1 MNLRRKINTVLITFC
16 SFGVFHTGN
25 AKAEMNQCTTKDLAM
40 LLYKASY
47 EYRIPVPVFYGIID
61 QESKWNSKAVSSSG
75 AIGLMQVMPVH
86 VKKFGLPKEA
96 LFNPCINVQVGTHF
110 FAELYWK
117 YNGNI
122 DLALAAYNAGPA
134 VVERHGGVPPIKETK
149 KYVQEVKKKTI
160 AYAVTYGTNIGIA
173 WKYRASPLIAKYP

>member
-1 MNLRRKINTVLITFC
+1 MIPRKKIRFVLIALC
-16 SFGVFHTGN
+16 SSGFLYTGA
-25 AKAEMNQCTTKDLAM
+25 AKADMNQCTAQKVSM

-47 EYRIPVPVFYGIID
+47 EYRIPIPVFYGIID
-61 QESKWNSKAVSSSG
+61 QESKWNSKAVSPAG
-75 AIGLMQVMPVH
+75 AIGLMQIMPVH
-86 VKKFGLPKEA
+86 AKKFGLPKES
-96 LFNPCINVQVGTHF
+96 LFNPCINIQIGTHF

-122 DLALAAYNAGPA
+122 DLALAAYNAGPTA
-134 VVERHGGVPPIKETK
+134 VERHGGVPPFKETQ

-160 AYAVTYGTNIGIA
+160 AYATTHGTNIGIA